1 MNSTLP
7 LFMNHP
13 PPSNGSSDL
22 PISPFDLARQYGSRS
37 LDYYQY
43 LDSREFESSDV
54 DEGVGGSRRVDN
66 GLTYPLLSQSSFL
79 SQSSYDLNPFTYR
92 SVNPSQL
99 NQLNNINPINPMNH
113 INQLNNPQSNG
124 KNHDH
129 NHNQIHQ
136 LTNPHS
142 SNEQS
147 HHHPSS
153 SSSSGHNQ
161 INGSGQNQTQLKGF
175 LSTGNMD
182 YYKDELI
189 KIENRSDSLNR
200 SPKGEKQISED
211 ETGGEEEMRERTD
224 EDDDENENE
233 GVGVDKELR
242 IDDGNE
248 GGEGEGE
255 MDNEEPLYVNA
266 KQYHR
271 ILKRRLA
278 RARLEELNRLS
289 RSRKPYLHESR
300 HRHACSRP
308 RGKGGRFLTADEI
321 AAQKAQAA
329 HIANLVT
336 EKAENDGQSSSS

>member
-66 GLTYPLLSQSSFL
+66 G
-79 SQSSYDLNPFTYR
+79 
-92 SVNPSQL
+92 
-99 NQLNNINPINPMNH
+99 
-113 INQLNNPQSNG
+113 
-124 KNHDH
+124 
-129 NHNQIHQ
+129 
-136 LTNPHS
+136 
-142 SNEQS
+142 
-147 HHHPSS
+147 
-153 SSSSGHNQ
+153 
-161 INGSGQNQTQLKGF
+161 F

-182 YYKDELI
+182 YNKDGLI

-200 SPKGEKQISED
+200 SPKGEKQVSED
-211 ETGGEEEMRERTD
+211 ETGGEEEIRERTEED
-224 EDDDENENE
+224 EDENENE
-233 GVGVDKELR
+233 GVGVDKEVR

-329 HIANLVT
+329 HIANVVT